1 MLLVPQVLRITC
13 YPPPQK
19 NNNTS
24 VTPESTQIDKIPRV
38 YIAMNMG
45 LYMVLDCHEQDLSAT
60 MPLALKD
67 STNHGRLRLWL
78 YHDRL
83 TAVPR
88 PAAAVPRPA
97 DGCTTAG

>member
-1 MLLVPQVLRITC
+1 
-13 YPPPQK
+13 
-19 NNNTS
+19 
-24 VTPESTQIDKIPRV
+24 
-38 YIAMNMG
+38 MNMG

-78 YHDRL
+78 YHGRLRLYHGRL

-88 PAAAVPRPA
+88 RRQYCWTRSGAAGRSGAPAAAA
-97 DGCTTAG
+97 AEED